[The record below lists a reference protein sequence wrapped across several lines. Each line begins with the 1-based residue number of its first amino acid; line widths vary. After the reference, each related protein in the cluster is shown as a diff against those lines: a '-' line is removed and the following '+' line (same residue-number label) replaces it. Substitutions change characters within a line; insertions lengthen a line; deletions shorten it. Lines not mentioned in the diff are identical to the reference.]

1 MPPVRA
7 LIAEDE
13 PVLREE
19 LAELLATLWPE
30 LEIVAKAHDGVAAL
44 RALEEL
50 KPDVMFLDIQMPGLS
65 GVDVAR
71 QAGNRC
77 HIAFLT
83 AYDQYAVQAFEQGAV
98 DYVLKPVTAGRLLMS
113 ITRLKAKLAGPPQDL
128 SRFLAH
134 IGAAGG
140 NAVQYLRWIN
150 ASRGDAVRIVTVDEI
165 AYFKAD
171 SKYTL
176 IVTAEG
182 ESLIRKTIKELA
194 DELDPSVFWQI
205 HRSTVVNVSAIESV
219 VRDIGGHVQ
228 VRLKNRKELLPV
240 SEAYAHLFRSM

>member
-1 MPPVRA
+1 MPSVRA

-19 LAELLATLWPE
+19 LAELLASLWPE
-30 LEIVAKAHDGVAAL
+30 LEVVAKAHDGVAAL
-44 RALEEL
+44 RALEEF

-83 AYDQYAVQAFEQGAV
+83 AYDQYAVQAFEHGAV
-98 DYVLKPVTAGRLLMS
+98 DYVLKPVTAGRLLTS

-128 SRFLAH
+128 SRFLAQ
-134 IGAAGG
+134 IGAGRS
-140 NAVQYLRWIN
+140 NARQYLRWIN
-150 ASRGDAVRIVTVDEI
+150 ASRGNAVRLVTVDEI

-176 IVTAEG
+176 MVTAEG
-182 ESLIRKTIKELA
+182 ESVIRKTIKELT

-205 HRSTVVNVSAIESV
+205 HRSTVVNVGAIESV

>member
-1 MPPVRA
+1 MPSVRA
-7 LIAEDE
+7 VIAEDE

-19 LAELLATLWPE
+19 LAELLASLWPE
-30 LEIVAKAHDGVAAL
+30 LEVVAKANDGVAAL
-44 RALEEL
+44 RALEDSR
-50 KPDVMFLDIQMPGLS
+50 PDVMFLDIQMPGLS
-65 GVDVAR
+65 GLDVAR

-83 AYDQYAVQAFEQGAV
+83 AYDQYAVQAFEEGAV
-98 DYVLKPVTAGRLLMS
+98 DYVLKPVTARRLLTS

-128 SRFLAH
+128 SRFLAQ
-134 IGAAGG
+134 IGAGG
-140 NAVQYLRWIN
+140 SNARQYLRWIN
-150 ASRGDAVRIVTVDEI
+150 ASRGNAVRLVTVDEI
-165 AYFKAD
+165 AYFRAD

-176 IVTAEG
+176 MVTADG
-182 ESLIRKTIKELA
+182 ESVIRKTIKELI

>member
-1 MPPVRA
+1 MPSVRA

-30 LEIVAKAHDGVAAL
+30 LEVVAKAHDGVAAL
-44 RALEEL
+44 RALEEF

-83 AYDQYAVQAFEQGAV
+83 AYDQYAVQAFEHGAV
-98 DYVLKPVTAGRLLMS
+98 DYVLKPVTAGRLLTS

-128 SRFLAH
+128 SRFLAQ
-134 IGAAGG
+134 IGAAGS
-140 NAVQYLRWIN
+140 NARQYLRWIN
-150 ASRGDAVRIVTVDEI
+150 ASRGNTVHLVTVDEI

-176 IVTAEG
+176 MVTAEG
-182 ESLIRKTIKELA
+182 ESVIRKTIKELT

-205 HRSTVVNVSAIESV
+205 HRSTVVNVGAIESV